1 MPEYIVCA
9 GQQVFRIDAHE
20 QPESRAQVSEEE
32 TVFHLPPQEPLT
44 CLVLGTMT

>member
-9 GQQVFRIDAHE
+9 EQQVFRIDAHE
-20 QPESRAQVSEEE
+20 RESRAEVSEEQ